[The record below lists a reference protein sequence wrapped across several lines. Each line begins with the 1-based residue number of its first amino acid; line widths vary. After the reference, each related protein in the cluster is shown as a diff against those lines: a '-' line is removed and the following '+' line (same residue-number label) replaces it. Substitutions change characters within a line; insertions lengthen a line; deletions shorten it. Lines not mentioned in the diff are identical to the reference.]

1 MNPWCTVHA
10 KLFTYSPVTHGLG
23 NPISPSPEFAPT
35 PGLLAASME
44 QTKDIDLNST
54 FPISNN
60 QTMEGLRM
68 GVVIFTC
75 DCAIS
80 HFCSVS
86 LIQWIAYLQVV
97 YLGLWGSTLVLQ
109 SSLLT
114 SQFVPLKGYRG
125 EGRLLDCHL
134 GLWINKWDFFC
145 TDNPNYCMCTLPAAH
160 ESGTA
165 AP

>member
-1 MNPWCTVHA
+1 
-10 KLFTYSPVTHGLG
+10 
-23 NPISPSPEFAPT
+23 
-35 PGLLAASME
+35 ME

-97 YLGLWGSTLVLQ
+97 YLGL
-109 SSLLT
+109 
-114 SQFVPLKGYRG
+114 
-125 EGRLLDCHL
+125 
-134 GLWINKWDFFC
+134 
-145 TDNPNYCMCTLPAAH
+145 
-160 ESGTA
+160 
-165 AP
+165 